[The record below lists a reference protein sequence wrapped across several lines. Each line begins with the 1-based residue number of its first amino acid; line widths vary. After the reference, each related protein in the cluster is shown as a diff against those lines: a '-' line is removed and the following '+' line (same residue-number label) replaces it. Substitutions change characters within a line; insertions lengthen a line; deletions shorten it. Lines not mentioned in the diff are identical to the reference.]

1 MKITNLEILLFI
13 MGYQGGTV
21 HQAAEDL
28 DVSADKIINADYD
41 EMQDLMRKAQRFRG
55 FKDKLRIIP

>member
-41 EMQDLMRKAQRFRG
+41 E
-55 FKDKLRIIP
+55 LRLIQKNHSIF